1 VRNHPPNPGSKDG
14 IIPSPHA
21 FWNNP
26 PKRRMSPGF
35 YADARNC
42 RILRHIG
49 PVSDLTL
56 GLCLN
61 AIDEVL
67 LALLD
72 TTEDPQHA

>member
-1 VRNHPPNPGSKDG
+1 MHG
-14 IIPSPHA
+14 IAAS
-21 FWNNP
+21 F
-26 PKRRMSPGF
+26 
-35 YADARNC
+35 DT
-42 RILRHIG
+42 LG

-72 TTEDPQHA
+72 TTEDSQHA